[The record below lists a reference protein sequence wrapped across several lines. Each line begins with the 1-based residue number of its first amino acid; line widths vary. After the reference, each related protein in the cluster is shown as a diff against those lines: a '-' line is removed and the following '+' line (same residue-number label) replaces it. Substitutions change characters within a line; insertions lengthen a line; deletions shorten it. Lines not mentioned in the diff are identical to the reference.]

1 MEVSCAL
8 YQAKIDKVA
17 CLGTSLGLASFFFL
31 SYLTYRP
38 NRLSSGTGL
47 QIWEA
52 IPNLETGI
60 FLSLLILMLVLSFIK
75 GSHRGLN
82 ALSGLAAG
90 IVIFITFWFAG
101 GAAISMTIPE
111 NAFARFSL
119 GAGAWLIAVAAY
131 VVLFASIRPLESKA
145 LKLVVSA
152 TGPLLLLFVISKGS
166 LNELSIAKEL
176 LMREERFLLELYQHI
191 TLAGLAV
198 GIGTILG
205 VPLGILAFRKKT
217 ANKFIFFIAN
227 TVQTIPSLALFGL
240 MIAPLALL
248 SEAFPLLRQFGIKG
262 IGWTPALI
270 ALTLYSLLPIIRN
283 AYTSLSIIEYSII
296 DAGLGMGMSRQ
307 QLLFKVEIPLAL
319 PIILSGIRTATVQ
332 SIGNTTVAA
341 LIGAGGFG
349 TFVFQGL
356 GQAAPD
362 LILLGAIP
370 VIILALLAD
379 LIMQGIIIVV
389 TPKGISGGQK

>member
-1 MEVSCAL
+1 L

-38 NRLSSGTGL
+38 NRLSSGIGL
-47 QIWEA
+47 SIWEA
-52 IPNLETGI
+52 IPNVETGV
-60 FLSLLILMLVLSFIK
+60 FLSLLVLMLVLSFIK
-75 GSHRGLN
+75 GSHNGLN

-90 IVIFITFWFAG
+90 TVIVITFWFAG
-101 GAAISMTIPE
+101 EAALSMTSPE
-111 NAFARFSL
+111 NAIARFSL
-119 GAGAWLIAVAAY
+119 GAGAWSIAVAAY
-131 VVLFASIRPLESKA
+131 IVLFASIKQLESRI
-145 LKLVVSA
+145 LKLAVSA
-152 TGPLLLLFVISKGS
+152 TGPILLLFFISNGS

-176 LMREERFLLELYQHI
+176 LSRKERFVLELYQHI
-191 TLAGLAV
+191 SLAGLAV
-198 GIGTILG
+198 GLGTILG
-205 VPLGILAFRKKT
+205 VPLGILAFRIKT
-217 ANKFIFFIAN
+217 AGKFVFFIAN
-227 TVQTIPSLALFGL
+227 TVQTVPSLALFGL

-283 AYTSLSIIEYSII
+283 AYTSLNIIDYSII

-341 LIGAGGFG
+341 LIGAGGLG
-349 TFVFQGL
+349 IFVFQGL

-370 VIILALLAD
+370 VIILALSAD
-379 LIMQGIIIVV
+379 LIMQGIIIMA